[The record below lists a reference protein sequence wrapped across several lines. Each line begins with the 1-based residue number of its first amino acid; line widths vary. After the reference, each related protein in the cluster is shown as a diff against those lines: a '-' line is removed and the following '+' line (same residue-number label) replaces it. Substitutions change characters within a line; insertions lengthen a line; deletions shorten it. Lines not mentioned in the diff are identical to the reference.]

1 MFFGNEIIKEFVFDD
16 IFGNLVCI
24 YLFVNYFIVNY
35 DCWID
40 LYIYVLY
47 NNFIILIFDDFKT
60 LVYVILK

>member
-24 YLFVNYFIVNY
+24 YLFVNYVIVNY

-47 NNFIILIFDDFKT
+47 NNFIILIFDDFKI
-60 LVYVILK
+60 LVI